1 MKSLKTYN
9 MDQDVI
15 QILSRQPNKSH
26 YVNTAV
32 RNKAHNIEEVFASD
46 FDTRT
51 LCIALKEKEDIP
63 ENIRREIIHFL
74 FETM

>member
-15 QILSRQPNKSH
+15 KILSRQPNKSQ

-32 RNKAHNIEEVFASD
+32 RNKSHRIEEIFAFD
-46 FDTRT
+46 FDTRS
-51 LCIALKEKEDIP
+51 LCIALKEKKDIP
-63 ENIRREIIHFL
+63 EHIRRELIQFL
-74 FETM
+74 ID